1 MTPYRE
7 ENREEIY
14 LDYNASA
21 PVAPVCVDA
30 ALEYLDGR
38 HGNPSSKHR
47 AGERAKRALDEARG
61 RVARLLNA
69 QPAEIVFTS
78 GGTEGNHAAVLGALA
93 LAPDKHHIVT
103 SEVEHPSLLLLF
115 KHLESRGVRV
125 TYLPV
130 DGKGR
135 LDLRRLE
142 EAMDDDTALVS
153 LMWANNETGVL
164 FPVAD
169 IARIVKSR
177 GVLFHCDAVQA
188 AGKLP
193 MDVKDIPVDMLTL
206 SGHKLHAPPGV
217 GALYLR
223 NGLKPPPLLYG
234 HQERNR
240 RGGTEN
246 MPGIVALGVAALL
259 AMDSLQTGTARIA
272 ALRDRLERG
281 VTERFPYATVN
292 GGGAERVANTTNIR
306 FGDLDAEAIVHRLDR
321 EGVCVSQGAAC
332 SAGGSEPSHVL
343 TAMGLSREA
352 ALASVRFSLGRDT
365 TDKEIARVLELLV
378 EIVASGVADA
388 A

>member
-1 MTPYRE
+1 MMADRE
-7 ENREEIY
+7 EVY

-21 PVAPVCVDA
+21 PVAPECADA

-78 GGTEGNHAAVLGALA
+78 GGMEGNHAAVLGALA
-93 LAPDKHHIVT
+93 LAPDKNHIVT

-130 DGKGR
+130 DGEGC
-135 LDLRRLE
+135 LDLRRFE
-142 EAMDDDTALVS
+142 EAMGDDTALVS

-164 FPVAD
+164 FPVVD

-193 MDVKDIPVDMLTL
+193 VDVKDIPVDMLTL

-217 GALYLR
+217 GALYVRKGIKL
-223 NGLKPPPLLYG
+223 PPLLFG

-259 AMDSLQTGTARIA
+259 ASDSLQTDTARIA

-281 VTERFPYATVN
+281 VTGRFPFATVN

-321 EGVCVSQGAAC
+321 EGVYVSQGAAC
-332 SAGGSEPSHVL
+332 SVGGSEPSHVL

-365 TDKEIARVLELLV
+365 TDKEIARVLDLLA